1 MSEKF
6 TVLAIGAHVGDV
18 ELASGGVLASHSLKG
33 DRIVTLALTAGERG
47 VPAGQDMKEYR
58 QQKVKEAQVFADMLG
73 GEAIV
78 FDDYCDGELPD
89 NQEIRMEVC
98 DVIRRVKPNIIITH
112 WKNSMHKDHALTH
125 HIVNDARFFASLSS
139 FERALPAHFAAR
151 LYYSENWEDAVDYV
165 PYVYVDFDQAAFDLW
180 IDALSKHWFVTNS
193 KSFKYMDYYKALAI
207 VRGCEARKTYAEAFM
222 VPAETVKVRQSSLW

>member
-1 MSEKF
+1 MSDKL

-33 DRIVTLALTAGERG
+33 DKIVTLALTAGERG

-58 QQKVKEAQVFADMLG
+58 KQKVKEAEVFAHMLG
-73 GEAIV
+73 GEAV
-78 FDDYCDGELPD
+78 VLNYCDGELPD
-89 NQEIRMEVC
+89 NEQVRWEVC

-125 HIVNDARFFASLSS
+125 HIVNDARYYAALPT
-139 FERALPAHFAAR
+139 FERELPAHFAAR
-151 LYYSENWEDAVDYV
+151 LYYSENWEDAVDFV

-193 KSFKYMDYYKALAI
+193 KSYRYLDYYKALAV
-207 VRGCEARKTYAEAFM
+207 VRGCEARKAYAEAFM
-222 VPAETVKVRQSSLW
+222 VQAESMKVRQSSLW

>member
-1 MSEKF
+1 MSGKL

-33 DRIVTLALTAGERG
+33 DRIVTLALTPGERG
-47 VPAGQDMKEYR
+47 VPAGQELQEYR
-58 QQKVKEAQVFADMLG
+58 QQKIKEAGVFADMLG
-73 GEAIV
+73 GEAVV
-78 FDDYCDGELPD
+78 FDYCDGELPD
-89 NQEIRMEVC
+89 NQQIRLEVC
-98 DVIRRVKPNIIITH
+98 DVIRRVKPDIIITH

-125 HIVNDARFFASLSS
+125 YIVNDARFFASLSS
-139 FERALPAHFAAR
+139 FERELPAHFAAK

-180 IDALSKHWFVTNS
+180 IEALSQHWFVTNS
-193 KSFKYMDYYKALAI
+193 KSFKYMDYYKALAV

-222 VPAETVKVRQSSLW
+222 VPAETMKLRQSGLA

>member
-1 MSEKF
+1 MSEKQ
-6 TVLAIGAHVGDV
+6 TILAIGAHVGDV

-47 VPAGQDMKEYR
+47 VPAGQDMAQYR
-58 QQKVKEAQVFADMLG
+58 EQKVKEAHVFAEMLG

-78 FDDYCDGELPD
+78 FDYQDGELPD
-89 NQEIRMEVC
+89 TEQVRMEVC
-98 DVIRRVKPNIIITH
+98 DVIRRVKPNVIITH

-125 HIVNDARFFASLSS
+125 HIVNDARFYASMPTI
-139 FERALPAHFAAR
+139 ERELPNHFAAR

-180 IDALSKHWFVTNS
+180 IEALSKHWFVTGS
-193 KSFKYMDYYKALAI
+193 KSFKYLDYYKALAV

-222 VPAETVKVRQSSLW
+222 VPAETMKIRQSSLL

>member
-1 MSEKF
+1 MTDKL

-47 VPAGQDMKEYR
+47 VPAGQDMKAYR
-58 QQKVKEAQVFADMLG
+58 QQKVKEAEVFAQLLG
-73 GEAIV
+73 GEAV
-78 FDDYCDGELPD
+78 VLDYCDGELPD
-89 NQEIRMEVC
+89 NEQVRWEVC

-125 HIVNDARFFASLSS
+125 HIVNDARYYAALPT
-139 FERALPAHFAAR
+139 FERELPAHFAAR
-151 LYYSENWEDAVDYV
+151 LYYSENWEDAVDFV

-193 KSFKYMDYYKALAI
+193 KSYRYLDYYKALAV
-207 VRGCEARKTYAEAFM
+207 VRGCEARKAYAEAFM
-222 VPAETVKVRQSSLW
+222 VQAETMKVRQSSLW

>member
-1 MSEKF
+1 MSEKL

-33 DRIVTLALTAGERG
+33 DHIVTLALTAGERG

-58 QQKVKEAQVFADMLG
+58 QQKVKEAHVFAEMLG
-73 GEAIV
+73 GEAVV
-78 FDDYCDGELPD
+78 FDYCDGELPD
-89 NQEIRMEVC
+89 NQQIRMEVC

-125 HIVNDARFFASLSS
+125 NIVNDARFFASLST
-139 FERALPAHFAAR
+139 FERELPAHFAAR

-193 KSFKYMDYYKALAI
+193 KSFKYMDYYKALAV
-207 VRGCEARKTYAEAFM
+207 VRGCEARKQYAEAFM
-222 VPAETVKVRQSSLW
+222 VPAETMKVRQSSLW